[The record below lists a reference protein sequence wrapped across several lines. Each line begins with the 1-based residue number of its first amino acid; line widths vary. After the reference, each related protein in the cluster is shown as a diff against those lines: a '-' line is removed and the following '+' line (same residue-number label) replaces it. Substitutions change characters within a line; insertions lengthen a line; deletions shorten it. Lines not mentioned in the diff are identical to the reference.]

1 VFLIIAVEAS
11 IGKKLYNMQS
21 LIQTLTII
29 ATMLVA
35 LPFNPLCAQDS
46 IIPRPAEMS
55 QQEGA
60 FEITA
65 QTRILVEAGL
75 EAKGRQ
81 LADWL
86 ESATELK
93 LELVSGSD
101 CAGKVIA
108 LKLDPALAHLGE
120 EGYALTVRKGGVVI
134 RASQPAG
141 VFYGMQSLR
150 QLLPHDGVGRT
161 VGCVRIED
169 APRFSWRGF
178 MLDEARYFKGMDV
191 VKSLLDE
198 MAVLKLNVFHWHLTD
213 DQGWRIEIKKYPK
226 LTEIGSKRKN
236 TQVGG
241 WNSETF
247 SGVPHAGFYTQE
259 EIKEIVA
266 YAAQLHI
273 EVVPE
278 IEMPGHASAAIAA
291 YPELGTQSEP
301 IEVPT
306 RFGKHYPCYNVADE
320 NVYRILNDIL
330 DEVVT
335 LFPSEVIHIGGDEV
349 RFDQWKQSEDIAEL
363 MKREGLKTPADVQIY
378 FTNRISRDIE
388 KKGRRMMGWNE
399 ILGDDL
405 HGFLKD
411 GQTRSAT
418 TLSPR
423 AIIHFWKGNPALA
436 ERAIREGH
444 DVVNSWH
451 AYTYF
456 DYGYQGISV
465 QKAYSFD
472 PVFKG
477 LSSEHY
483 DKVKGFGCQMWG
495 EWIPTRVSMENLVYP
510 RIAACAEVGWT
521 SLDRKDYVDFVQ
533 RLENL
538 TTRWD
543 RLGIHYDRKSWP
555 YTSKEQEQL
564 PVAGNW
570 DPERIQIKATDLQ
583 WDVSQQINGPGIY
596 DVVMAYNRGAHGI
609 DISEV
614 ALLQNGETIDL
625 DAHEGFAGGQNRHII
640 YQLKVDTYLPDAV
653 YSLRAK
659 VSGSVGNQSWGTVHL
674 SPSR

>member
-1 VFLIIAVEAS
+1 
-11 IGKKLYNMQS
+11 MHR
-21 LIQTLTII
+21 LIQTLTVI
-29 ATMLVA
+29 ATILVA
-35 LPFNPLCAQDS
+35 LPFHSLSAQNS

-55 QQEGA
+55 QQDGE

-65 QTRILVEAGL
+65 QTCILVEAGL
-75 EAKGRQ
+75 ETKGRQ
-81 LADWL
+81 LADL
-86 ESATELK
+86 MESATGLK
-93 LELVSGSD
+93 LQLVSGSD
-101 CAGKVIA
+101 SAGKAIA
-108 LKLDPALAHLGE
+108 LKLDPELAHLGE

-141 VFYGMQSLR
+141 IFYGMQSLR
-150 QLLPHDGVGRT
+150 QLLPHEGVGRS
-161 VGCVRIED
+161 VRCVSIED

-198 MAVLKLNVFHWHLTD
+198 MALLKMNVFHWHLTD

-226 LTEIGSKRKN
+226 LTEIGSKRMD

-241 WNSETF
+241 WNSEKF
-247 SGVPHAGFYTQE
+247 SGVPHEGFYTQE

-273 EVVPE
+273 QVVPE
-278 IEMPGHASAAIAA
+278 IEMPGHASAAIAS

-306 RFGKHYPCYNVADE
+306 RFGKHYPCYNAADE

-349 RFDQWKQSEDIAEL
+349 RFEHWKQSKDIEEL
-363 MKREGLKTPADVQIY
+363 MQREGLKTPADVQIY

-411 GQTRSAT
+411 GQTRSAA
-418 TLSPR
+418 TLSPS

-456 DYGYQGISV
+456 DYGYKGISV
-465 QKAYSFD
+465 LKAYSFD

-477 LSSEHY
+477 LSPEYY

-521 SLDRKDYVDFVQ
+521 SLDRKDYVDFVR

-538 TTRWD
+538 TKRWD
-543 RLGIHYDRKSWP
+543 RLGIHYDRSSWP
-555 YTSKEQEQL
+555 YMNEEQGKL
-564 PVAGNW
+564 PIAGTW
-570 DPERIQIKATDLQ
+570 ELGDIQTEVTDLQ
-583 WDVSQQINGPGIY
+583 WDVSQLIDGAGTF

-609 DISEV
+609 NISEV
-614 ALLQNGETIDL
+614 TLLQNGKTVDS
-625 DAHEGFAGGQNRHII
+625 DVHEGFAGSQSRHII
-640 YQLKVDTYLPDAV
+640 YRLKVDTYLPDAV
-653 YSLRAK
+653 YTLRAK
-659 VSGSVGNQSWGTVHL
+659 VSGSGGNRSWGTVHL
-674 SPSR
+674 SQSH

>member
-1 VFLIIAVEAS
+1 MHRLS
-11 IGKKLYNMQS
+11 QN
-21 LIQTLTII
+21 LTVS
-29 ATMLVA
+29 AMLVV
-35 LPFNPLCAQDS
+35 LLFNSVFGQDR
-46 IIPRPAEMS
+46 IIPRPASMS
-55 QQEGA
+55 HQEGV
-60 FEITA
+60 FKVTE
-65 QTRILVEAGL
+65 QTSILVGAGL

-86 ESATELK
+86 EPVAGLK
-93 LELVSGSD
+93 LQLLSESGS
-101 CAGKVIA
+101 AGQVIA
-108 LKLDPALAHLGE
+108 LKLDEGLAHLGS
-120 EGYALTVRKGGVVI
+120 EGYALKVQKDGVVI
-134 RASQPAG
+134 RASQPTG
-141 VFYGMQSLR
+141 IFYGMQSLR
-150 QLLPHDGVGRT
+150 QLLPHEGVGRT
-161 VGCVRIED
+161 IPCVSIED

-178 MLDEARYFKGMDV
+178 MLDEARYFKGMEV

-198 MAVLKLNVFHWHLTD
+198 MALLKMNVFHWHLTD

-226 LTEIGSKRKN
+226 LTEIGSRRKD
-236 TQVGG
+236 TQIGG
-241 WNSETF
+241 WNSESF
-247 SGVPHAGFYTQE
+247 SGVPHEGFYTQE

-273 EVVPE
+273 QVVPE
-278 IEMPGHASAAIAA
+278 IEMPGHASAAIAS
-291 YPELGTQSEP
+291 YPELGTQREP

-306 RFGKHYPCYNVADE
+306 RFGKHYACYNAADE

-330 DEVVT
+330 DEVVA

-349 RFDQWKQSEDIAEL
+349 RFEHWKQSNDIAEL

-411 GQTRSAT
+411 GQTRSAA

-456 DYGYQGISV
+456 DYGYQGIPV

-477 LSSEHY
+477 LSPEHY

-521 SLDRKDYVDFVQ
+521 QLDRKDYVDFVQ
-533 RLENL
+533 RLEDF
-538 TTRWD
+538 TRRWD
-543 RLGIHYDRKSWP
+543 RLGIHYDRQSWP
-555 YTSKEQEQL
+555 YTNKEQEQL
-564 PVAGNW
+564 PIAGTW
-570 DPERIQIKATDLQ
+570 EPESIQTESGDLK
-583 WDVSQQINGPGIY
+583 WDVGPLIDGAGTF

-609 DISEV
+609 NISEV
-614 ALLQNGETIDL
+614 ALLQNNEVVASDVHG
-625 DAHEGFAGGQNRHII
+625 GFAGGLSRKII
-640 YQLKVDTYLPDAV
+640 YRLELETYVPGAD
-653 YSLRAK
+653 YTLRAK
-659 VSGSVGNQSWGTVHL
+659 VSGSGGNRSWGTVHL
-674 SPSR
+674 SKFK